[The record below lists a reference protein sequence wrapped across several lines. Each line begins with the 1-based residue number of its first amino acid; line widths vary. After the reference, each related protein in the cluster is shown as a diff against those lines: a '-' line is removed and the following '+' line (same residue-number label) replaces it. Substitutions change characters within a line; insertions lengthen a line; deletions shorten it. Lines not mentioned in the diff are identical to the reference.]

1 MRGFIATVVG
11 TAVALWVTSIV
22 YDGISF
28 GPDPQVTTVLIVA
41 AIFGVVN
48 GVIKPVIKLLSLPLN
63 LMTFGLFGLIV
74 NGVLLLLLAWVSQR
88 IDMTFTVGGYP
99 PDFGLDAIVAAV
111 VAGIV
116 LSIVST
122 VIGFLPFL
130 NPSH

>member
-11 TAVALWVTSIV
+11 TAVALWVTSLV

-28 GPDPQVTTVLIVA
+28 GTSPQVTTVLIVA

-48 GVIKPVIKLLSLPLN
+48 GIIKPVIKLLSLPLN
-63 LMTFGLFGLIV
+63 VMTFGLFGLIV
-74 NGVLLLLLAWVSQR
+74 NGVLLLLLAWVADR
-88 IDMTFTVGGYP
+88 LDMTFTVGGFP

-111 VAGIV
+111 VGGIV
-116 LSIVST
+116 LSVVST
-122 VIGFLPFL
+122 VIGFVPFL